1 MPEELLTLLKFV
13 FLALIYLFLW
23 AVVRVVMRELRA
35 PALAPTGSGP
45 TAAPSAK
52 AKKAA
57 APKPFATLRV
67 LAPDARRGELVPIET
82 EITVGR
88 GGGCALVLADD
99 QYASTVHARVFR
111 RGNDLLVDDLESRN
125 GTFVNGKRISATTK
139 LRRGDQIQFGGTVCD
154 VTR

>member
-1 MPEELLTLLKFV
+1 VPESLLTLLKFI

-23 AVVRVVMRELRA
+23 AVVRVVARELRA
-35 PALAPTGSGP
+35 PALAPTGTGP
-45 TAAPSAK
+45 STTAK

-57 APKPFATLRV
+57 APKSFASLRV
-67 LAPDARRGELVPIET
+67 LAPESRRGELVPIDT

-88 GGGCALVLADD
+88 GGGCALVLGDD

-111 RGNDLLVDDLESRN
+111 RGNDLFVDDLESRN

-139 LRRGDQIQFGGTVCD
+139 LRRGDQIQVGGTVCD

>member
-1 MPEELLTLLKFV
+1 VSEDLLTLLKYV
-13 FLALIYLFLW
+13 FLALLFLFLW

-35 PALAPTGSGP
+35 PAMAPTGPAP
-45 TAAPSAK
+45 TATAK
-52 AKKAA
+52 PKKAA
-57 APKPFATLRV
+57 APKSFATLRV
-67 LAPDARRGELVPIET
+67 LAPESRRGELVPIDT

-111 RGNDLLVDDLESRN
+111 RGNDLFVDDLESRN
-125 GTFVNGKRISATTK
+125 GTFVNGKRITSTTK
-139 LRRGDQIQFGGTVCD
+139 VRRGDQLQFGGTVCD

>member
-1 MPEELLTLLKFV
+1 VSEDLLTLLKYV
-13 FLALIYLFLW
+13 FLALLFLFLW

-45 TAAPSAK
+45 TATTKP
-52 AKKAA
+52 KKAA
-57 APKPFATLRV
+57 APKSFATLRV
-67 LAPDARRGELVPIET
+67 LAPEARRGELVPIDT

-111 RGNDLLVDDLESRN
+111 RGNDLFVDDLESRN
-125 GTFVNGKRISATTK
+125 GTFVNGTRISSTTK
-139 LRRGDQIQFGGTVCD
+139 LKRGDQLQFGGTVCD
-154 VTR
+154 VMR

>member
-1 MPEELLTLLKFV
+1 VPEELLTLLKFV
-13 FLALIYLFLW
+13 FLALVYLFLW
-23 AVVRVVMRELRA
+23 AVVRVVLRELRA
-35 PALAPTGSGP
+35 PALVPSGTAPA
-45 TAAPSAK
+45 AAPK

-57 APKPFATLRV
+57 PPKSFATLRV
-67 LAPDARRGELVPIET
+67 LAPDDRRGELVPIDS

-111 RGNDLLVDDLESRN
+111 RGNDLFVDDLESRN
-125 GTFVNGKRISATTK
+125 GTFVNGKRITATTK

>member
-1 MPEELLTLLKFV
+1 VSEDLLTLLKYV
-13 FLALIYLFLW
+13 FLALLFLFLW
-23 AVVRVVMRELRA
+23 AVVRVVIRELRE
-35 PALAPTGSGP
+35 PALAPTGTGP
-45 TAAPSAK
+45 TAPAAK
-52 AKKAA
+52 PKKAA
-57 APKPFATLRV
+57 APKSFATLRV
-67 LAPDARRGELVPIET
+67 LAPESRRGELVPIDN

-99 QYASTVHARVFR
+99 QYASTVHARVFK

-125 GTFVNGKRISATTK
+125 GTFVNGKRISSTTK